1 MPRIRSIKPE
11 FWEDE
16 RIGTLSR
23 DARLLYLG
31 LISLADDEGRFRA
44 SSVLL
49 RAQVFP
55 YDHKTDVPAWMDE
68 LVAAGRVVR
77 YSFDGETFG
86 AIKTFPRHQK
96 IDRPTPSK
104 LPSPDDPGAIRE
116 PSTSPREDSTSPRRA
131 LAIDREL
138 SSTDQEGIWKGR
150 EGIRSGGD
158 QDLVPGPG
166 PQSASADTRVREVVE
181 LWNKEAAPDF
191 GRVKALGPKRP
202 AKIREALKAV
212 PDLEDWRKA
221 IRQLNAWPHAHGKND
236 TGWVAGFDYLVSNDK
251 HGNLNVLAF
260 SEGAKGGAP
269 KLISKP
275 GFQPLTEV
283 DPLAHVPAGERWK
296 QDYDVVVESGV
307 KP

>member
-1 MPRIRSIKPE
+1 MARIRTIKPE

-16 RIGTLSR
+16 RLGALSIP
-23 DARLLYLG
+23 ARLLYLG
-31 LISLADDEGRFRA
+31 LISMADDSGRFRA
-44 SSVLL
+44 SPVLVK
-49 RAQVFP
+49 AHVFP
-55 YDHKTDVPAWMDE
+55 YDVKPDVSAWMGE
-68 LVAAGRVVR
+68 LAKAGRVVR
-77 YSFDGETFG
+77 YSVEGESYGWLPKF
-86 AIKTFPRHQK
+86 AKHQK
-96 IDRPTPSK
+96 IDRPSLSR
-104 LPSPDDPGAIRE
+104 LPGPDDPDASRE

-138 SSTDQEGIWKGR
+138 SSTDQEQYLGR
-150 EGIRSGGD
+150 D
-158 QDLVPGPG
+158 LDLVPGPV
-166 PQSASADTRVREVVE
+166 PAPAPADARVREVVE

-269 KLISKP
+269 KPNGKP

-283 DPLAHVPAGERWK
+283 DPLAHIPAGERWK
-296 QDYDVVVESGV
+296 QDYDLVIENGA